1 VYTSR
6 YIIRSRVELVL
17 ALHLYVHVQ
26 VAAEN
31 QHITFVPNVAQSQG
45 SMKVSQVSAM
55 EKKMEMLAMDAE
67 RAIRKKSALLEQE
80 RRRDKDAISAAT
92 AVAGATVTA
101 TAVMANARDT
111 ASLSPRASGKYKQ
124 STVHDMLM
132 LFVV

>member
-1 VYTSR
+1 VHSSSHALTV
-6 YIIRSRVELVL
+6 IRSCAELIL
-17 ALHLYVHVQ
+17 ALHLYVYIQ

-55 EKKMEMLAMDAE
+55 EKKMEMMAMDAE
-67 RAIRKKSALLEQE
+67 RAIRRKSALLEQE

-92 AVAGATVTA
+92 AATTTTVTA

-111 ASLSPRASGKYKQ
+111 ASLSPRASGKHVNSEQY
-124 STVHDMLM
+124 TT
-132 LFVV
+132 